1 MTMKRIYESI
11 LDDMTAD
18 DRSQSNELRR
28 ATQDSTYV
36 AGEGEPYDK
45 FFVRV
50 RFRLTDVPAT
60 PEYNYRFDRVIE
72 NVQAVLDANRYV
84 TGYSEI
90 FFTSNDGTWQ
100 QNSLGYQGETVRE
113 DNWRWL
119 TVLFPNDA
127 Q

>member
-1 MTMKRIYESI
+1 MKRIYESI

-90 FFTSNDGTWQ
+90 FFTSNDGRGSRTVWATRERRYVKTTGAGPPSC
-100 QNSLGYQGETVRE
+100 SLTMRS
-113 DNWRWL
+113 R
-119 TVLFPNDA
+119 
-127 Q
+127 